1 MFSCAAYLNRHTT
14 RVFMDITSNK
24 QGGEIKV
31 GYKQTEV
38 GVIPEDWNV
47 QRVKDS
53 YEICNNLR
61 FPLSEMVRKEMQG
74 QYPLIMHF
82 RQVKQ

>member
-1 MFSCAAYLNRHTT
+1 
-14 RVFMDITSNK
+14 MDITSNK